1 MVSAVVLINVEHD
14 RINEAAQ
21 ALADID
27 GVAEVYSVAGRY
39 DLVAVVR
46 AADNDGL
53 AELVTG
59 RMLKLADIRGAETL
73 IAFRIYSRRDVDAAF
88 SLGVPPAGS

>member
-21 ALADID
+21 ALADIE

-73 IAFRIYSRRDVDAAF
+73 IAFRVYSRRDVEAAF
-88 SLGVPPAGS
+88 SLGAPPAGS